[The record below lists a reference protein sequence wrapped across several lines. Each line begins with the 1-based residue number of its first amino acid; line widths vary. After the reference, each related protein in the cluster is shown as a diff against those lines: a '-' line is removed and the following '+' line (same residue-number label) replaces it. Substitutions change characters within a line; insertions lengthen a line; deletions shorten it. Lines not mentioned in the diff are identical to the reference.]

1 MNRAF
6 RIMVI
11 EDSETQAFKLRCLLE
26 EQEWEVSVAG
36 AAETALAAFG
46 DPLPDLILVDYNL
59 PGMRGDEFCR
69 RVRMNLN
76 TRGIPILI
84 MTASA
89 PYTAEIQSLESG
101 ADGYVT
107 KSDGLETL
115 LLRIRALLRK
125 SGDQPPLLSPQ
136 DSDFRPARI
145 LVIDDSP
152 TYLAFL
158 GTELRSR
165 GYEAETVASGARG
178 LVLLADGGF
187 ACVLVDLVMPGMDG
201 IEVCRRIAAM
211 NKTATGNPAVIIIT
225 GSDNEVDLNRGL
237 ESGADDFISKSRDLA
252 FLWARIQALMRRRL
266 FQEENDRVF
275 GELKDREVE
284 TSNANVWRQ
293 KLELRVEERTAE
305 LRQSAAERDTLLQ
318 EVHHRVR
325 NNLQMISSLL
335 SMQISYAGGD
345 SFSGP
350 LNDAHARVFA
360 MSLIQDQIYNSETL
374 ADLDFG
380 RYIELLA
387 DRLFGTY
394 CVNPARI
401 RLDLSVEAI
410 HLPADDA
417 MPCGLILN
425 ELLANSLKHAF
436 SDGRE
441 GVIRVSFKKTEG
453 DYAELAV
460 ADNGIGLP
468 ADLRWQDSGS
478 FGLSLVGMLVRQL
491 RANVSVTGNGGTTF
505 RFWWKLPSALTV
517 FAVGV

>member
-1 MNRAF
+1 
-6 RIMVI
+6 
-11 EDSETQAFKLRCLLE
+11 
-26 EQEWEVSVAG
+26 
-36 AAETALAAFG
+36 
-46 DPLPDLILVDYNL
+46 
-59 PGMRGDEFCR
+59 
-69 RVRMNLN
+69 
-76 TRGIPILI
+76 
-84 MTASA
+84 
-89 PYTAEIQSLESG
+89 
-101 ADGYVT
+101 
-107 KSDGLETL
+107 
-115 LLRIRALLRK
+115 
-125 SGDQPPLLSPQ
+125 
-136 DSDFRPARI
+136 

-158 GTELRSR
+158 GTELQSQ
-165 GYEAETVASGARG
+165 GYEVETVASGARG

-187 ACVLVDLVMPGMDG
+187 DCVLVDLVMPGIDG

-211 NKTATGNPAVIIIT
+211 NKTLTNNPAVIIIT

-237 ESGADDFISKSRDLA
+237 ESGADDFVSKSRDLA
-252 FLWARIQALMRRRL
+252 VLWARIQALTRRKL
-266 FQEENDRVF
+266 FQEENGRVF
-275 GELKDREVE
+275 GELKARELE
-284 TSNANVWRQ
+284 TSNANVRRQ

-305 LRQSAAERDTLLQ
+305 LRQSAAERNTLLQ

-374 ADLDFG
+374 SDMDFG
-380 RYIELLA
+380 QYIDLLT
-387 DRLFGTY
+387 DRLFGSY

-401 RLDLSVEAI
+401 RLELNVESI
-410 HLPADDA
+410 HLASADA

-441 GVIRVSFKKTEG
+441 GVIRVSFKRIEG
-453 DYAELAV
+453 DYAELTV

-468 ADLRWQDSGS
+468 ADFRWEDSGS
-478 FGLSLVGMLVRQL
+478 FGLSLVCMLIRQL
-491 RANVSVTGNGGTTF
+491 RADVSATREAGTTF
-505 RFWWKLPSALTV
+505 RFWWKLPVAEK
-517 FAVGV
+517 